1 MKKLTITLDEEMAR
15 LARAEALR
23 VERARRSPIPSARS
37 CMTGPCF
44 VDANVFVYAQAP
56 ARKNRGQ
63 SPIYFRA
70 ALKAALAR
78 FTRLGCSTP
87 SVGVWP

>member
-1 MKKLTITLDEEMAR
+1 
-15 LARAEALR
+15 
-23 VERARRSPIPSARS
+23 
-37 CMTGPCF
+37 MTGPCF
-44 VDANVFVYAQAP
+44 VDANVFVYAQD
-56 ARKNRGQ
+56 ARDPRKHRHVRIGVKNRGQ
-63 SPIYFRA
+63 SPNYFRA

>member
-1 MKKLTITLDEEMAR
+1 
-15 LARAEALR
+15 
-23 VERARRSPIPSARS
+23 
-37 CMTGPCF
+37 MTGPCF
-44 VDANVFVYAQAP
+44 VDANVFVYAQDAHDP
-56 ARKNRGQ
+56 RKKNRGQ
-63 SPIYFRA
+63 SPNYFRA